1 MADGRVG
8 GCTCFVLKRGI
19 DTSQVLSREKERP
32 ETGERNKE
40 KLRKAPEWWERWRD
54 GMQGIGWGGPG
65 LSTERG
71 ECPN

>member
-1 MADGRVG
+1 M
-8 GCTCFVLKRGI
+8 
-19 DTSQVLSREKERP
+19 LSREKERP

-71 ECPN
+71 ERVPN